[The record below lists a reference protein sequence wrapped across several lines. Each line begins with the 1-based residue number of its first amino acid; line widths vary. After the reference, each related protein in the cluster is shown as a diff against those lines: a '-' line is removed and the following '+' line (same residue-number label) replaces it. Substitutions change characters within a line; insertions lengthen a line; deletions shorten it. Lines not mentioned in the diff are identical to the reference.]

1 MKLIKSKFTPLKLLE
16 LAGFDQ
22 QKLLALSQTNN
33 KPMWDEEAI
42 RKNTLVNVIVPAARL
57 TKDPTFALH
66 LGQRS
71 QPSHFGIFGFAMQSC
86 SNLIQVLH
94 LLLRYHPLIVSEEIR
109 WEICELE
116 GKVAVRCTL
125 NVGSPEQKRLMA
137 ELAFSNFFATTKY
150 LIGKPL
156 TASELQLNYSKPDYY
171 RSYRKYFPVTLKFDQ
186 PYNQILV
193 SNETLNLP
201 VRTANPA
208 GHVIFQQQ
216 CEEMLRELNRIE
228 NTSAA
233 VRRLLIQSA
242 GNFLNI
248 DEVAEKLHVS
258 KSTLGRRLESESNS
272 FRTIIDEVKNLLAQK
287 YLTSTDLTVAD
298 VAHLVDYTD
307 TASFRRA
314 FLRWN
319 KMTPAKFR
327 ETN

>member
-1 MKLIKSKFTPLKLLE
+1 
-16 LAGFDQ
+16 
-22 QKLLALSQTNN
+22 
-33 KPMWDEEAI
+33 
-42 RKNTLVNVIVPAARL
+42 
-57 TKDPTFALH
+57 
-66 LGQRS
+66 
-71 QPSHFGIFGFAMQSC
+71 
-86 SNLIQVLH
+86 
-94 LLLRYHPLIVSEEIR
+94 
-109 WEICELE
+109 
-116 GKVAVRCTL
+116 
-125 NVGSPEQKRLMA
+125 
-137 ELAFSNFFATTKY
+137 
-150 LIGKPL
+150 
-156 TASELQLNYSKPDYY
+156 
-171 RSYRKYFPVTLKFDQ
+171 
-186 PYNQILV
+186 
-193 SNETLNLP
+193 
-201 VRTANPA
+201 
-208 GHVIFQQQ
+208 
-216 CEEMLRELNRIE
+216 MLREINRIE

-307 TASFRRA
+307 TASFGRA

>member
-1 MKLIKSKFTPLKLLE
+1 ME

-22 QKLLALSQTNN
+22 QNFVALSQTNN

-42 RKNTLVNVIVPAARL
+42 RENTLVGAIVSAATL
-57 TKDPTFALH
+57 SKDSTFALR
-66 LGQRS
+66 LGQLS
-71 QPSHFGIFGFAMQSC
+71 QPSQFGIFGFAMQSC

-109 WEICELE
+109 WELCELE
-116 GKVAVRCTL
+116 DKVAVRCTL
-125 NVGSPEQKRLMA
+125 SVGSLDQKRLMA
-137 ELAFSNFFATTKY
+137 ELAFSSFFATTKY

-156 TASELQLNYSKPDYY
+156 TASEVHLNYSKPHYY
-171 RSYRKYFPVTLKFDQ
+171 KTYRKYFPVTLRFDQ

-193 SNETLNLP
+193 SKEALDFP

-216 CEEMLRELNRIE
+216 CEEMLRGLNRIE

-233 VRRLLIQSA
+233 VRRLLIRSA

-248 DEVAEKLHVS
+248 DEVAEKLHFS
-258 KSTLGRRLESESNS
+258 KSTLGRRLANETNS
-272 FRTIIDEVKNLLAQK
+272 FRKIIDEVKNLLAQN
-287 YLTSTDLTVAD
+287 YLKSTDLTVAD